1 MGANNTNIQ
10 LRRRLSANA
19 FNLMNLDGGK
29 RKTRKTK
36 NRKTR
41 KTKNHKKK
49 TRK

>member
-29 RKTRKTK
+29 RKTRK
-36 NRKTR
+36 RKTR
-41 KTKNHKKK
+41 KTINRKKK